1 MLNTTK
7 RTGKIAAAA
16 KAKLSAAKYGRLL
29 SRALPKVIADD
40 EEHERMLAQIEK
52 LIDKGDDRSVEETE
66 LLKLMVKLAQSY
78 EDEHYPIPEA
88 APHKVLRHLMEAR
101 DLRQRDL
108 VPIFGSSG
116 RVSEAVS
123 GKRPINKTQ
132 AKALAKFLHVSP
144 ELFL

>member
-1 MLNTTK
+1 MLNTIK
-7 RTGKIAAAA
+7 RTGKTAAAA
-16 KAKLSAAKYGRLL
+16 KVKLNAAKYCRLL
-29 SRALPKVIADD
+29 SRALPKIINDD
-40 EEHERMLAQIEK
+40 KEQQRMLAQIEK
-52 LIDKGDDRSVEETE
+52 LIDKGEDRSPEETE
-66 LLKLMVKLAQSY
+66 LLKLMVKLAQDY

-88 APHKVLRHLMEAR
+88 EPHEVLRHLMEAR

-123 GKRPINKTQ
+123 GRRPISKTQ
-132 AKALAKFLHVSP
+132 SKALAEFFHVSP

>member
-7 RTGKIAAAA
+7 RTGKTAAAA
-16 KAKLSAAKYGRLL
+16 KTRLNAAKYGRLL

-52 LIDKGDDRSVEETE
+52 LMDKGEDRSPEETE
-66 LLKLMVKLAQSY
+66 LLKLMVRLAQDY
-78 EDEHYPIPEA
+78 EDERYPIPEA
-88 APHKVLRHLMEAR
+88 EPYEILRHLMEAR

-123 GKRPINKTQ
+123 GRRPISKTQ
-132 AKALAKFLHVSP
+132 SKALAEYFHVSP

>member
-7 RTGKIAAAA
+7 RTGKTVAAA
-16 KAKLSAAKYGRLL
+16 KTRLNAAKYGRLL

-52 LIDKGDDRSVEETE
+52 LMDKGEGRTPEETE
-66 LLKLMVKLAQSY
+66 LLKLMVRLAQDY

-88 APHKVLRHLMEAR
+88 EPHEVLRHLMEAR

-123 GKRPINKTQ
+123 GRRPISKTQ
-132 AKALAKFLHVSP
+132 SKALARFFHVSP